1 MRFQAGCQGGL
12 EALGADAFVQD
23 TEARR
28 AECFVLAGR
37 YKDALEVVPGVLE
50 AAEGR
55 PLVCAFLERLH
66 GYALVQARRA
76 EEAAPTSSGASS
88 WRAGSAPTTRLR

>member
-1 MRFQAGCQGGL
+1 MLAEALEAF
-12 EALGADAFVQD
+12 EALGSEAFVQD

-37 YKDALEVVPGVLE
+37 YKEALEGLPGVLV

-66 GYALVQARRA
+66 GYALVQVAALRKRRLD
-76 EEAAPTSSGASS
+76 SSGASS
-88 WRAGSAPTTRLR
+88 